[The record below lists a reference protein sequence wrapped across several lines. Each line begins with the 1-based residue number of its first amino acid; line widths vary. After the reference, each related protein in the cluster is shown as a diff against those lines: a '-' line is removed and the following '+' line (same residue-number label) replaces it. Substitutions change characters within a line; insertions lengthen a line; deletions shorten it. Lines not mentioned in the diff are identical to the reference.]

1 MIIRYATLD
10 DVSWIVDRVGE
21 DMFSL
26 LGETDLY
33 DKDYLYEFIPQV
45 IEDGIVLVAERAM
58 EPIGCIA
65 GMLSPI
71 LFNPQKVALNEI
83 FWWVA
88 EEHRGS
94 SAGAK
99 LLLAFEQDGIALE
112 VDYINMSIM
121 HNTKLNTDALEKR
134 GYVYKESSY
143 VRRV

>member
-1 MIIRYATLD
+1 LIIRYATLD

-26 LGETDLY
+26 LGETDMY
-33 DKDYLYEFIPQV
+33 DKDYLHEFIPQV

-65 GMLSPI
+65 GILSPI
-71 LFNPQKVALNEI
+71 LFNPHKVSLTEI

-88 EEHRGS
+88 KEHRGS

-99 LLLAFEQDGIALE
+99 LLLAFEQDGIALK
-112 VDYINMSIM
+112 VDFINMSIM
-121 HNTKLNTDALEKR
+121 HNTKLSTGALEKR
-134 GYVYKESSY
+134 GYLYKESSY